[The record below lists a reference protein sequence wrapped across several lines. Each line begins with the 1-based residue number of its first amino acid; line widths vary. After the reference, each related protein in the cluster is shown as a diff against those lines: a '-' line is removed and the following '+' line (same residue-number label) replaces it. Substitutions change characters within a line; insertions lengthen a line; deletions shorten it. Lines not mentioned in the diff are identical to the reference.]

1 MARPD
6 MGGPKTGGFG
16 GGPRGGGYGGGGGGG
31 GGYGGGGGG
40 GGYGGGG
47 GGGGGGYGGGRGGD
61 RDRGDRDDRGG
72 EEGGRRGFGRRKVCR
87 FCADKALK
95 VDYKDQG
102 QMKYFLTERG
112 KIIPRR
118 ISGNC
123 AKHQREVATAIKRGR
138 MLAILPYTVGQM

>member
-6 MGGPKTGGFG
+6 MGGPKCGGGFVGGGFG
-16 GGPRGGGYGGGGGGG
+16 GRGGG
-31 GGYGGGGGG
+31 
-40 GGYGGGG
+40 
-47 GGGGGGYGGGRGGD
+47 RDKD
-61 RDRGDRDDRGG
+61 RDREREDRGGG

-95 VDYKDQG
+95 VDYKDQN